1 MTAKSVNREVPR
13 TSARDSRLVLR
24 AKTAADLMT
33 PQVVSIPQSAPLHQ
47 AVAMLVDRKFSAAPV
62 IDDAGRPVGVLSM
75 TDVVIHDR
83 NTVGRA
89 RQVPEFYRNSDL
101 QEAIGEPAR
110 GFQVEVADRTPVR
123 DLMTPV
129 LFSVRPET
137 PAREVIEQM
146 LELRVHR
153 LFVIDSDGV
162 LVGVVSMSDVMRRL
176 LE

>member
-1 MTAKSVNREVPR
+1 MALARRFDESRVPAAIR
-13 TSARDSRLVLR
+13 VLAPWASRY
-24 AKTAADLMT
+24 AEAAAFLST
-33 PQVVSIPQSAPLHQ
+33 
-47 AVAMLVDRKFSAAPV
+47 RGFSAAPV
-62 IDDAGRPVGVLSM
+62 IDEAGRPVGVLSM

-83 NTVGRA
+83 YTFGHA
-89 RQVPEFYRNSDL
+89 CPVPEFYRNSDL
-101 QEAIGEPAR
+101 QEVIGEPVK

-129 LFSVRPET
+129 VFSVRPET

-153 LFVIDSDGV
+153 LFVIESDGV

-176 LE
+176 LD